1 MSFER
6 ITEALFDWQK
16 KREVLAVEI
25 FAFIKDGLK
34 IQKKDQ
40 NLEAFEPFREE
51 GGAIRVFHR
60 GSCGFSYTTHLTPE
74 EIHGAAER
82 ALETA
87 QVMEKDEAFG
97 FPEKEEYPLLE
108 LPTPQELSV
117 EEKFEIL
124 ERVEKAAL
132 SFDPRIKRLQ
142 EVSLKQS
149 TTTIWVANSLGTRA
163 LVTIPGFSLVTVVV
177 AEEEGQAQMG
187 WEWQAAL
194 SPTQVDPRA
203 IGQEA
208 AKRAISRLK
217 AEMIPSRKIS
227 ILLPPH
233 IAVDFLDLVSEAL
246 SGDQVVKGKSF
257 LAGKLGE
264 KVFSELITIVDD
276 GLLPEGLESR
286 SFDDEGHPQET
297 KTLIHQGVL
306 ERFLFDTYWGRK
318 AGASSTGNARRGSFK
333 SPPGV
338 GLTNFFIK
346 PGNYSREDLLCQASP
361 VFEVLEVLGMHTADP
376 VSGDFSVG
384 VSGLLHQ
391 GGSVRPITGM
401 ALSGNIFELF
411 KRVEALGND
420 LRFYGSMGSPS
431 ILIGKMDLS
440 GA

>member
-1 MSFER
+1 MSFESV
-6 ITEALFDWQK
+6 TEALFDWQK
-16 KREVLAVEI
+16 KREVSAAEI
-25 FAFIKDGLK
+25 FAFLKDGLK

-40 NLEAFEPFREE
+40 NLETFEPFREE
-51 GGAIRVFHR
+51 GGAVRVIHR
-60 GSCGFSYTTHLTPE
+60 GSCGFSYTTNLTPE
-74 EIHGAAER
+74 EICEAAER

-87 QVMEKDEAFG
+87 QVMEKDEAFS
-97 FPEKEEYPLLE
+97 FPEKEKYPTLE
-108 LPTPQELSV
+108 IPRPQELSV
-117 EEKFEIL
+117 EEKFKIL
-124 ERVEKAAL
+124 KKVEEAAL
-132 SFDPRIKRLQ
+132 DYDHRVKRLQ
-142 EVSLKQS
+142 EVSLKQG
-149 TTTIWVANSLGTRA
+149 TTTIWVANSLGTKA
-163 LVTIPGFSLVTVVV
+163 LATIPAFSLVAVVV
-177 AEEEGQAQMG
+177 AEENGQAQMG

-194 SPTQVDPRA
+194 SHIQIEPQA

-208 AKRAISRLK
+208 AKRAVSRLK
-217 AEMIPSRKIS
+217 AEMISSRKIS

-264 KVFSELITIVDD
+264 RVFSELMTILDD

-286 SFDDEGHPQET
+286 PFDDEGHPQET
-297 KTLIHQGVL
+297 KTLIHEGVL
-306 ERFLFDTYWGRK
+306 EHFLFDTYWGRK
-318 AGASSTGNARRGSFK
+318 AGAGSTGNARRRSFK

-346 PGNYSREDLLCQASP
+346 PGNYFREDLLSQASP

-391 GGSVRPITGM
+391 GGSVRPVTGM

-420 LRFYGSMGSPS
+420 LRFYGSIGSPS
-431 ILIGKMDLS
+431 ILIGEMDLS